1 MIYSQK
7 ISVTMIYSLICYT
20 QFNLVTLDYG
30 QIYNT
35 LIFCA
40 AVFVLIQVWKDA
52 VLIYDSAVI
61 CNK

>member
-1 MIYSQK
+1 
-7 ISVTMIYSLICYT
+7 MIYSLICYT
-20 QFNLVTLDYG
+20 QLNLVTLDYG